1 MAVKSRAAK
10 DGWGMY
16 RTRIG
21 QVVSAVSAQDRV
33 YAMFERSSDPM
44 IMLDPD
50 DRRIVDANE
59 AYGRLV
65 GYERDGLIGLRPY
78 EHTVDREPAA
88 PIEKWRQIAHT
99 LVEHPAALFGNQRE
113 MQHSDGSTTC
123 VQWTYSGV
131 TLAGRGLVLVVGVP
145 VDREPETQLT
155 ERELEI
161 VRLLALGKRGSAIAT
176 ELFISRHTVATH
188 IRNARRKLGAATLAE
203 LVAKALSSGRI

>member
-1 MAVKSRAAK
+1 
-10 DGWGMY
+10 MY

-21 QVVSAVSAQDRV
+21 QVVSAVSAHDRL

-44 IMLDPD
+44 ILLDPH

-65 GYERDGLIGLRPY
+65 GHERDEVIGLRPY
-78 EHTVDREPAA
+78 EHAVGREPGA
-88 PIEKWRQIAHT
+88 PIQKWREIAHM
-99 LVEHPAALFGNQRE
+99 LLEHPATVFSNRRE
-113 MQHSDGSTTC
+113 MQHRDGSTTF

-131 TLAGRGLVLVVGVP
+131 TVAGRGLVLVVGVP
-145 VDREPETQLT
+145 VDAEPATQLT

-161 VRLLALGKRGSAIAT
+161 VRLLALGKRGSAIAI
-176 ELFISRHTVATH
+176 ELFISPDTVETHT
-188 IRNARRKLGAATLAE
+188 RNARLKLGAATLAE